1 MVGAQNLQ
9 VPQLI
14 THAQLVVGL
23 KLVSMAGAADTLKVL
38 AAVWIPCPQ
47 SPDKPCWHNV
57 IHMPPRSSLPKIHA
71 AQLDFAYS
79 AESRDTVTPPA
90 VPARGCTRPLTVNT
104 FPTYRFLFRPEACL
118 AKLAATIAIGFAAA
132 MQNSEDFRLLIFAIG
147 TKHGREPLSC
157 FLQSDSGKNKTLRG
171 PSGTDKEPHL
181 IARARSRSGIG
192 IFF

>member
-14 THAQLVVGL
+14 PHAQPVVGL
-23 KLVSMAGAADTLKVL
+23 EFVSVADATDTLKVF

-79 AESRDTVTPPA
+79 AESQDTVTPPA

-104 FPTYRFLFRPEACL
+104 FPTYRFLLRPEFCL
-118 AKLAATIAIGFAAA
+118 TELAAAVTVCFAA
-132 MQNSEDFRLLIFAIG
+132 MKQSSEDFRSAIPAVR
-147 TKHGREPLSC
+147 TTHMR
-157 FLQSDSGKNKTLRG
+157 
-171 PSGTDKEPHL
+171 
-181 IARARSRSGIG
+181 
-192 IFF
+192 